1 MPRLARELAVLWEFW
16 LLPLAVALLPY
27 RAGIA
32 LARWCAGALPLYD
45 QRARAG
51 LAHYRAARPS
61 GDARQFLDEFRFTQ
75 LIDHADLFWAL
86 TRSDRFLL
94 SHLDVPPQTAA
105 APLMVVSMH
114 FGQGLWLLRWLR
126 AAGTP
131 ARFLSVRFD
140 ATAFDS
146 RLRYLYARLRMRVV
160 ERLAGVPAIY
170 TGGARGEIAATLAQR
185 GAVYGLIDVPTGVAG
200 IANATL
206 FGAPVFWPSGLVDAA
221 RAAGADVLLL
231 TARCDMNGRRRVVT
245 ERIAAAEVAGIAS
258 RFGARIDAAPG
269 AWHVWHCLPDFAATA
284 DVEAQALL

>member
-1 MPRLARELAVLWEFW
+1 MIRPARELVCLWEFW

-32 LARWCAGALPLYD
+32 LARWCASALPLYD
-45 QRARAG
+45 ERARVG
-51 LAHYRAARPS
+51 LAHYRAARPR
-61 GDARQFLDEFRFTQ
+61 GDALRWLTEFRFTQ

-86 TRSDRFLL
+86 TRSERFLL
-94 SHLDVPPQTAA
+94 SRLDAPLRPGAS
-105 APLMVVSMH
+105 PLMVISMH
-114 FGQGLWLLRWLR
+114 FGQGLWLLPWLR
-126 AAGTP
+126 ACGTP

-140 ATAFDS
+140 GTAFES

-170 TGGARGEIAATLAQR
+170 TGGARGEIAATFAQR
-185 GAVYGLIDVPTGVAG
+185 GAVYGLIDVPTGAAAA
-200 IANATL
+200 ANATL

-221 RAAGADVLLL
+221 RAAGVDVLLL
-231 TARCDMNGRRRVVT
+231 TAHCGADGRRRVAA
-245 ERIAAAEVAGIAS
+245 ERIAAADVGDIAS

-269 AWHVWHCLPDFAATA
+269 AWHVWHFLPDFAAS